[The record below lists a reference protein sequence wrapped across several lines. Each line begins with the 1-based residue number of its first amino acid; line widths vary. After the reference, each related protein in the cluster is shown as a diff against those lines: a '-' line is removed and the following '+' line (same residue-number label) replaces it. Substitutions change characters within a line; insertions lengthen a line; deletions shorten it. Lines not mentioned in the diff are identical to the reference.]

1 MCEKIVLLSK
11 RLISWAPDSRQAHV
25 GFHQHKLGTRICTCC
40 AHCAR
45 SGRFVALGVRHNSW
59 VSFPCV
65 FVQWSFMMLMHLL
78 PTLSKSA
85 CLTAS
90 YCIAVKHW
98 ESKGYALKMHA
109 PPGME
114 FHSISPIFWGNAVE
128 HADIPPSASW
138 SLDFVGIVGGP
149 YSQPIL
155 YKLWWTY
162 RYIPSS
168 CRSSWRIDSG
178 LSVIDD
184 GLIFGKEKKTQW
196 FLSVFSRKIG
206 ILGTS
211 RYSLG
216 LLVP

>member
-128 HADIPPSASW
+128 HADIPLLLLEVS
-138 SLDFVGIVGGP
+138 I
-149 YSQPIL
+149 
-155 YKLWWTY
+155 
-162 RYIPSS
+162 
-168 CRSSWRIDSG
+168 
-178 LSVIDD
+178 
-184 GLIFGKEKKTQW
+184 
-196 FLSVFSRKIG
+196 
-206 ILGTS
+206 
-211 RYSLG
+211 
-216 LLVP
+216 LLVLLVAPTHNPFCTNCGGHIDISPQAVGAAEELTADFLWLMMV